1 MAKKIPLDKKRKIV
15 YNLVMNFDNLYFLQL
30 TVYQYDKNKTKMDY
44 SVIPVTVLSL
54 DRNGLPAVLKS
65 DVSEEKFDVSK
76 MLFTNDFMNI
86 NYQTYTD
93 ISRSDYTMLCGEI
106 HDKKKEGKAVKT
118 SILVYSPY
126 GLEREDIMKRWLKQL
141 FRKRWF
147 YKFKYLKFLKKK
159 ESLNQF

>member
-1 MAKKIPLDKKRKIV
+1 MKD
-15 YNLVMNFDNLYFLQL
+15 DNLYFLQL

-44 SVIPVTVLSL
+44 SVIPVTFKEYEK
-54 DRNGLPAVLKS
+54 NGLPISLKS
-65 DVSEEKFDVSK
+65 EVSDEVIDIKH
-76 MLFTNDFMNI
+76 MLFSDAFLSRD
-86 NYQTYTD
+86 YQESLKDSLVY
-93 ISRSDYTMLCGEI
+93 LGEV

-118 SILVYSPY
+118 SILVYSPH
-126 GLEREDIMKRWLKQL
+126 GLEREDVMKSWLKQF